1 MQVSAL
7 INTMGREAEHVL
19 KSFTLAEGDD
29 SKIGVILAK
38 VDEHFV
44 LKRNI
49 IHERA
54 RFHKGIKTKE
64 RWSNRSYEAFM
75 NQLNTVILEPVG
87 VSTYGIGLSLES

>member
-49 IHERA
+49 IHKRVH
-54 RFHKGIKTKE
+54 FHQRNQNQGETVE
-64 RWSNRSYEAFM
+64 SFVRGLYE
-75 NQLNTVILEPVG
+75 
-87 VSTYGIGLSLES
+87 S

>member
-19 KSFTLAEGDD
+19 KSFTLAEGVD

-75 NQLNTVILEPVG
+75 NQLNTVILEPG
-87 VSTYGIGLSLES
+87 SAHTG

>member
-1 MQVSAL
+1 
-7 INTMGREAEHVL
+7 MGREAEHVL

-64 RWSNRSYEAFM
+64 R
-75 NQLNTVILEPVG
+75 
-87 VSTYGIGLSLES
+87 

>member
-7 INTMGREAEHVL
+7 IYTMGREAEHVL
-19 KSFTLAEGDD
+19 KSFTLVEEDD

-44 LKRNI
+44 LKRHI
-49 IHERA
+49 IHKRA

-64 RWSNRSYEAFM
+64 RWSNRSYEASM
-75 NQLNTVILEPVG
+75 N
-87 VSTYGIGLSLES
+87 

>member
-1 MQVSAL
+1 MQVIAL
-7 INTMGREAEHVL
+7 IYTMRRETEHVL

-29 SKIGVILAK
+29 SKIGAILPK

-54 RFHKGIKTKE
+54 RFHQRNQNQGETVE
-64 RWSNRSYEAFM
+64 SFVRGLYELAEHCDFGSAH
-75 NQLNTVILEPVG
+75 TG
-87 VSTYGIGLSLES
+87 